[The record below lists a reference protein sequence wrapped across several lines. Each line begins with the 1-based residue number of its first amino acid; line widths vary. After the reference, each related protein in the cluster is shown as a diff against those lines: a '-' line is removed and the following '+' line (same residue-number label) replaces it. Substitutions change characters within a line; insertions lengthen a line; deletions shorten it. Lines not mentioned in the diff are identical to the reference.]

1 VQNFHDLY
9 IAQVP
14 AGTGQR
20 AIAAL
25 YRALK
30 PGGTLLVVDHSAVAG
45 AGVAAAN
52 AVHRM
57 DRQAAIDALT
67 AAGFVLEAES
77 DLYSRP
83 DDPRTAN
90 VFAPEIR
97 GKTDQFALRFRK
109 PR

>member
-1 VQNFHDLY
+1 M
-9 IAQVP
+9 P
-14 AGTGQR
+14 EGTAAM

-25 YRALK
+25 HGALK
-30 PGGTLLVVDHSAVAG
+30 PGGTLLVVDHSAASSSG
-45 AGVAAAN
+45 TTAAN
-52 AVHRM
+52 TLHRI

-67 AAGFVLEAES
+67 AAGFELEAES

-83 DDPRTAN
+83 DDQRTAN

-109 PR
+109 SE